1 MKSFATFSRS
11 AAQTRSWG
19 RKLGTLLRGGEII
32 GLTGELGTGKTC
44 FAHGLAE
51 GLEVE
56 KNTWLRSPTFT
67 LINEYH
73 GRLPI
78 YHIDLYRV
86 AAPQEREGLDL
97 PDYLFSAGV
106 AVVEWFQYLA
116 PGEVDESLEVLFEH
130 VSARERRLSF
140 KASGERYERL
150 LEQLNKSRSN
160 RWRDS
165 GSKG

>member
-1 MKSFATFSRS
+1 MKYFTVVSGS
-11 AAQTRSWG
+11 AAQTRNWG
-19 RKLGTLLRGGEII
+19 RRLGKFLHGGEII

-44 FAHGLAE
+44 FTHGLAA

-73 GRLPI
+73 GRVPI

-86 AAPQEREGLDL
+86 SAPQEREGLDL
-97 PDYLFSAGV
+97 PDFLFSDGV

-116 PGEVDESLEVLFEH
+116 PGEVDECLEVLLEH
-130 VSARERRLSF
+130 VSARERRLTF
-140 KASGERYERL
+140 KARGERYEAIL
-150 LEQLNKSRSN
+150 DQLQGDGLKSNS
-160 RWRDS
+160 W
-165 GSKG
+165 KG